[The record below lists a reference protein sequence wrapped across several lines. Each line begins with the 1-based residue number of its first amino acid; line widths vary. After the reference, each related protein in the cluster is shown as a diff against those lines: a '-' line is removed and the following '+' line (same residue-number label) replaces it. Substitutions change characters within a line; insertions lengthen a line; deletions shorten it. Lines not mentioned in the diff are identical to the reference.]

1 MSRETLSLSKWFELF
16 RPKPQMLHNQS
27 LWHQPRGVMA
37 PASCRS
43 SHGAARAQEPG
54 SERTIQW
61 ETPQTN
67 SQWIIVGCN
76 LNDFALGGSGLQT
89 SCVTDASM
97 FTVCHITGKEERR
110 PATHHKWPLL
120 QMSLLT
126 HTVVRKLVK
135 LCFNDCNL
143 QILVTRS
150 LTNALFLLFFFGI
163 FIFGVNSPNCLD
175 LTFFRFLWRTHQNRL
190 LFWQW
195 FCDLSFP
202 VTAATEL
209 RPRFLPLSTIRQTQQ
224 IEEGQ
229 KEIKK
234 K

>member
-27 LWHQPRGVMA
+27 LWHQLRGVMA

-89 SCVTDASM
+89 SRVTDASM

-150 LTNALFLLFFFGI
+150 LTNTLFLGFFWHRHFWRQFAKLPWFEVFQI
-163 FIFGVNSPNCLD
+163 FMTHSSEPALILAVVLWFIVSCDCCYWAEATVSSAVRN
-175 LTFFRFLWRTHQNRL
+175 LTDTADWRG
-190 LFWQW
+190 
-195 FCDLSFP
+195 
-202 VTAATEL
+202 TE
-209 RPRFLPLSTIRQTQQ
+209 
-224 IEEGQ
+224 GD
-229 KEIKK
+229 
-234 K
+234 